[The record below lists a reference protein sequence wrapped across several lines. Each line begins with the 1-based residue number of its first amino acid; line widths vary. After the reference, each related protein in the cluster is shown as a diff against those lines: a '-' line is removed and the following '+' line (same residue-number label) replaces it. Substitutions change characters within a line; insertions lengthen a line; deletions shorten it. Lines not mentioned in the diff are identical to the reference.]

1 MALIAD
7 RGIEAVIFDMD
18 GTLLD
23 STASVE
29 RCWDRMAD
37 LMGIDR
43 ATAPFRHGVPSIST
57 IRECLPGASEDELLE
72 WNRVQGAMEVEDA
85 DATVPLPGVFAL
97 LRALEAAG
105 VPWAIA
111 TSCERDLGEAR
122 HAAAGLP
129 HPAAFVCFEDY
140 ERGKPAPDAFL
151 HAAAALDIDPRRTVI
166 VEDAPAGVHG
176 AVEAGGFVIAV
187 THTHGSAELTEAHA
201 IVESLDALRVL
212 LLG

>member
-7 RGIEAVIFDMD
+7 RGIQAVIFDMD

-29 RCWDRMAD
+29 RCWDRMAE

-57 IRECLPGASEDELLE
+57 IRECLPEAPEAELLE
-72 WNRVQGAMEVEDA
+72 WNRVQGAMELEDA
-85 DATVPLPGVFAL
+85 GATVPLPGVFAL
-97 LRALEAAG
+97 LEAIEAAG
-105 VPWAIA
+105 IPWAIA
-111 TSCERDLGEAR
+111 TSCERDLGAAR

-129 HPAAFVCFEDY
+129 RPAAFVCFEDY

-151 HAAAALDIDPRRTVI
+151 HAADALGVDAHRTVI
-166 VEDAPAGVHG
+166 VEDAPAGVRG
-176 AVEAGGFVIAV
+176 GVDAGGFVVAV
-187 THTHGSAELTEAHA
+187 THTHEAAELGEAHA
-201 IVESLDALRVL
+201 VVGSLDELRAL